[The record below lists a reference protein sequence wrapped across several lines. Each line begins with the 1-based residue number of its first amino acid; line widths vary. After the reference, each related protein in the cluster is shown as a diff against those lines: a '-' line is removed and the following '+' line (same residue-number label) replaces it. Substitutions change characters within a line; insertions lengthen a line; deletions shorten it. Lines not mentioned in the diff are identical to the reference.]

1 MKARITALAALA
13 CVAATCAFGA
23 PKAKKPL
30 YANGEEAA
38 KAALACEQPIVVFLT
53 VKGSKQE
60 ALINKKVLG
69 NKAVAEFFKKN
80 FVVWRAVQKLGDD
93 KQPHLTGFST
103 NEVAMLKTF
112 IPRDRETYHSVCA
125 VLTPDG
131 KKCMKGYYADGGMPG
146 IMELDTMPFSMWCQS
161 FCINLDAGKVPH
173 EVTPAFK
180 KILESSAEETA
191 ARKDKDGR
199 TKRK

>member
-1 MKARITALAALA
+1 MRTSLVLLLAALLS
-13 CVAATCAFGA
+13 TSAFGA
-23 PKAKKPL
+23 PKAKRPL
-30 YANGEEAA
+30 YTGGEEAA

-146 IMELDTMPFSMWCQS
+146 IMELDTMPFPMWCQS
-161 FCINLDAGKVPH
+161 FCINLDAGKVPY

-180 KILESSAEETA
+180 KILESPAEETA

-199 TKRK
+199 KKRK

>member
-1 MKARITALAALA
+1 MRTSLVLLLAALLS
-13 CVAATCAFGA
+13 TSAFGA

-80 FVVWRAVQKLGDD
+80 FVVWRAVQKLGVD
-93 KQPHLTGFST
+93 KQPHLTGFTT

-146 IMELDTMPFSMWCQS
+146 IMELDTMPFPMWSQS
-161 FCINLDAGKVPH
+161 FCINLDAGKVPY

-180 KILESSAEETA
+180 KILESPAEETA
-191 ARKDKDGR
+191 ARKDGKK
-199 TKRK
+199 KRK